1 MARAA
6 ELARE
11 EGRDIGEAEQ
21 GDGRYDDT
29 DATLL
34 DSEDAAAIMSG
45 DDVSLWNAQANA
57 WDTFDNDDDGS
68 RRPNKSTAS
77 FSL

>member
-1 MARAA
+1 MAVGGIIGLAVGLAIYRRTMARAA

-34 DSEDAAAIMSG
+34 DSEDAAG
-45 DDVSLWNAQANA
+45 HHV
-57 WDTFDNDDDGS
+57 
-68 RRPNKSTAS
+68 R
-77 FSL
+77 